1 MATITREISVDVAQ
15 LNRFAA
21 IVAKQYDKQSRFLK
35 VTLLDSG
42 ERINVDSAS
51 TAVINARRE
60 DEAAKTFE
68 GTVNSDGTVTVPLT
82 YWMLQLD
89 GTVKC
94 DISIITATKT
104 VLSTTLFELEVQEAA
119 APDDSEI
126 EKDDD
131 YGILIQLIADVQA
144 IKDAEAKRVQAE
156 SGRVQ
161 AEQSRVSAESA
172 RVQAEK
178 SRVNAETARVQAEQ
192 SRVQA
197 ENARVNVEKQRVTT
211 ENSRVDAESKRVT
224 AENAR
229 AQAETKR
236 ATDTAQAIK
245 DCNTATDSAL
255 KAAANI
261 MIVNDDTGKRY
272 QGAIK
277 VVNGKP
283 VFEYDEVVT
292 G

>member
-1 MATITREISVDVAQ
+1 MATIIKEIEVDVSQ

-42 ERINVDSAS
+42 ERIKVESAS

-60 DEAAKTFE
+60 DEVAKTFE
-68 GTVNSDGTVTVPLT
+68 GTVNADGTVTVPLT

-94 DISIITATKT
+94 DISIITANKT

-144 IKDAEAKRVQAE
+144 IKDAEAKRVTAE
-156 SGRVQ
+156 NGRVS
-161 AEQSRVSAESA
+161 AEKSRVSAEN
-172 RVQAEK
+172 
-178 SRVNAETARVQAEQ
+178 SRVNAESKRVAAETARVQAE
-192 SRVQA
+192 
-197 ENARVNVEKQRVTT
+197 
-211 ENSRVDAESKRVT
+211 
-224 AENAR
+224 
-229 AQAETKR
+229 TKR
-236 ATDTAQAIK
+236 QQDTSKAIT

-255 KAAANI
+255 KAAATM
-261 MIVNDDTGKRY
+261 MIVNDDTGKTY

-277 VVNGKP
+277 VIGGKP